1 MKQGRFLSC
10 MYMLSLTLLTAF
22 ALHGLRAQAAV
33 AGEASIPRM
42 FVLDAGHGGADGGAS
57 GPDGTRECDLNLA
70 ITLKTDAVLGL
81 LGENTMLLRSTDTD
95 LSDSVAKSISQK
107 KVSDIRRR
115 VELVNSQPGAILVSI
130 HCNTYS
136 QEKYHGAQVFY
147 TPTGHAKEF
156 GETMQLALKNAV
168 DPGNARRAKTI
179 SPDVY
184 LMNHIQVPG
193 LLIECG
199 FLTNQQELAS
209 LKDPGYQTR
218 LAVTIAVTA
227 ANQSSEQAS
236 GVSLRTYYERKNCI
250 LLHLLRQ

>member
-33 AGEASIPRM
+33 AGEAAIPRII
-42 FVLDAGHGGADGGAS
+42 VLDAGHGGADGGAS

-81 LGENTMLLRSTDTD
+81 LGEQTLLLRSTDTD
-95 LSDSVAKSISQK
+95 LSSSDSKSISQK

-115 VELVNSQPGAILVSI
+115 VELTNSQPGAILVSI

-136 QEKYHGAQVFY
+136 QEKYHGA
-147 TPTGHAKEF
+147 KEF
-156 GETMQLALKNAV
+156 GETMQLALKNGV
-168 DPGNARRAKTI
+168 DPTNARMAKAV

-184 LMNHIQVPG
+184 LMNHIKVPG
-193 LLIECG
+193 ILVECG
-199 FLTNQQELAS
+199 FLTNQEELTN
-209 LKDPGYQTR
+209 LKDPDYQTR
-218 LAVTIAVTA
+218 LAVTIAATA
-227 ANQSSEQAS
+227 ANQASEPNF
-236 GVSLRTYYERKNCI
+236 GVSLRTYYERENCI

>member
-1 MKQGRFLSC
+1 

-33 AGEASIPRM
+33 AGEAAIPRII
-42 FVLDAGHGGADGGAS
+42 VLDAGHGGADGGAS

-81 LGENTMLLRSTDTD
+81 LGEETLLLRSTDTD
-95 LSDSVAKSISQK
+95 LSSSDSKSISQK

-115 VELVNSQPGAILVSI
+115 VELTNSQPGAILVSI

-147 TPTGHAKEF
+147 TGGAKEF
-156 GETMQLALKNAV
+156 GETMQLALKNGV
-168 DPGNARRAKTI
+168 DPTNARMAKAV

-184 LMNHIQVPG
+184 LMNHIKVPG
-193 LLIECG
+193 ILVECG
-199 FLTNQQELAS
+199 FLTNQEELTN
-209 LKDPGYQTR
+209 LKDPDYQTR

-227 ANQSSEQAS
+227 ANQASEPNF
-236 GVSLRTYYERKNCI
+236 GVSLRTYYERENCI
-250 LLHLLRQ
+250 LLHLLRK

>member
-10 MYMLSLTLLTAF
+10 MYMLSLTLLAAF

-33 AGEASIPRM
+33 AGEAAIPRII
-42 FVLDAGHGGADGGAS
+42 VLDAGHGGADGGAS

-81 LGENTMLLRSTDTD
+81 LGEETLLLRSTDTD
-95 LSDSVAKSISQK
+95 LSSSDAKSISQK

-115 VELVNSQPGAILVSI
+115 VELTNSQPGAILVSI

-147 TPTGHAKEF
+147 TGGAKEF
-156 GETMQLALKNAV
+156 GETMQLALKNGV
-168 DPGNARRAKTI
+168 DPSNARMAKAV

-184 LMNHIQVPG
+184 LMNHIKVPG
-193 LLIECG
+193 ILVECG
-199 FLTNQQELAS
+199 FLTNQEELTN
-209 LKDPGYQTR
+209 LKDPDYQTR

-227 ANQSSEQAS
+227 ANQASEPNF
-236 GVSLRTYYERKNCI
+236 GVSLRTYYERENCI
-250 LLHLLRQ
+250 LLHLLRK

>member
-1 MKQGRFLSC
+1 

-33 AGEASIPRM
+33 AGEAAIPRII
-42 FVLDAGHGGADGGAS
+42 VLDAGHGGADGGAS

-81 LGENTMLLRSTDTD
+81 LGEETLLLRSTDTD
-95 LSDSVAKSISQK
+95 LSSSDAKSISQK

-115 VELVNSQPGAILVSI
+115 VELTNSQPGAILVSI

-147 TPTGHAKEF
+147 TGGAKEF
-156 GETMQLALKNAV
+156 GETMQLALKNGV
-168 DPGNARRAKTI
+168 DPTNARMAKAV

-184 LMNHIQVPG
+184 LMNHIKVPG
-193 LLIECG
+193 ILVECG
-199 FLTNQQELAS
+199 FLTNQEELTN
-209 LKDPGYQTR
+209 LKDPDYQTR

-227 ANQSSEQAS
+227 ANQASEPNF
-236 GVSLRTYYERKNCI
+236 GVSLRTYYERENCI

>member
-33 AGEASIPRM
+33 AGEAAIPRII
-42 FVLDAGHGGADGGAS
+42 VLDAGHGGADGGAS

-81 LGENTMLLRSTDTD
+81 LGEETLLLRSTDTD
-95 LSDSVAKSISQK
+95 LSSSDAKSISQK

-115 VELVNSQPGAILVSI
+115 VELTNSQPGAILVSI

-147 TPTGHAKEF
+147 TGGAKEF
-156 GETMQLALKNAV
+156 GETMQLALKNGV
-168 DPGNARRAKTI
+168 DPTNARMAKAV

-184 LMNHIQVPG
+184 LMNHIKMPG
-193 LLIECG
+193 ILVECG
-199 FLTNQQELAS
+199 FLTNQEE
-209 LKDPGYQTR
+209 

-227 ANQSSEQAS
+227 ANQASEPNS
-236 GVSLRTYYERKNCI
+236 GVSLRTYYERENCI

>member
-33 AGEASIPRM
+33 AGEAAIPRII
-42 FVLDAGHGGADGGAS
+42 VLDAGHGGADGGAS

-81 LGENTMLLRSTDTD
+81 LGEETLLLRSTDTD
-95 LSDSVAKSISQK
+95 LSSSDAKSISQK
-107 KVSDIRRR
+107 KISDIRRR
-115 VELVNSQPGAILVSI
+115 VELTNSQPGAILVSI

-147 TPTGHAKEF
+147 TGGTKEF
-156 GETMQLALKNAV
+156 GETMQLALKNGV
-168 DPGNARRAKTI
+168 DPTNARMAKAV

-184 LMNHIQVPG
+184 LMNHIKVPG
-193 LLIECG
+193 ILVECG
-199 FLTNQQELAS
+199 FLTNQEELTN
-209 LKDPGYQTR
+209 LKDPDYQTR

-227 ANQSSEQAS
+227 ANQASEPNS
-236 GVSLRTYYERKNCI
+236 GVSLRTYYERENCI

>member
-1 MKQGRFLSC
+1 

-33 AGEASIPRM
+33 AGEAAIPRII
-42 FVLDAGHGGADGGAS
+42 VLDAGHGGADGGAS

-81 LGENTMLLRSTDTD
+81 LGEKTLLLRSTDTD
-95 LSDSVAKSISQK
+95 LSSSDAKSISQK

-115 VELVNSQPGAILVSI
+115 VELTNSQPGAILVSI

-147 TPTGHAKEF
+147 TGGAKEF
-156 GETMQLALKNAV
+156 GETMQLALKNGV
-168 DPGNARRAKTI
+168 DPTNARMAKAV

-184 LMNHIQVPG
+184 LMNHIKVPG
-193 LLIECG
+193 ILVECG
-199 FLTNQQELAS
+199 FLTNQEELTN
-209 LKDPGYQTR
+209 LKDPDYQTR
-218 LAVTIAVTA
+218 LAVAIAVTA
-227 ANQSSEQAS
+227 ANQASEPNF
-236 GVSLRTYYERKNCI
+236 GVSLRTYYERENCI
-250 LLHLLRQ
+250 LLHLLRK

>member
-10 MYMLSLTLLTAF
+10 MYMLSLTLLTAC

-33 AGEASIPRM
+33 AGEAAIPRII
-42 FVLDAGHGGADGGAS
+42 VLDAGHGGADGGAS

-81 LGENTMLLRSTDTD
+81 LGEETLLLRSTDTD
-95 LSDSVAKSISQK
+95 LSSSDAKSISQK

-147 TPTGHAKEF
+147 AGGAKEF
-156 GETMQLALKNAV
+156 GETMQLALKNGV
-168 DPGNARRAKTI
+168 DPANARMAKAV

-184 LMNHIQVPG
+184 LMNHIKVPG
-193 LLIECG
+193 ILVECG
-199 FLTNQQELAS
+199 FLTNQEELTN
-209 LKDPGYQTR
+209 LKDPDYQTR

-227 ANQSSEQAS
+227 ANQASEPNF
-236 GVSLRTYYERKNCI
+236 GVSLRTYYERENCI

>member
-1 MKQGRFLSC
+1 

-33 AGEASIPRM
+33 AGEAAIPRII
-42 FVLDAGHGGADGGAS
+42 VLDAGHGGADGGAS

-81 LGENTMLLRSTDTD
+81 LGEETLLLRSTDTD
-95 LSDSVAKSISQK
+95 LSSSDAKSISQK

-115 VELVNSQPGAILVSI
+115 VELTNSQPGAILVSI

-147 TPTGHAKEF
+147 TGGAKEF
-156 GETMQLALKNAV
+156 GETMQLALKTGV
-168 DPGNARRAKTI
+168 DPTNARMAKAV

-184 LMNHIQVPG
+184 LMNHIKVPG
-193 LLIECG
+193 ILVECG
-199 FLTNQQELAS
+199 FLTNQEELTN
-209 LKDPGYQTR
+209 LKDPDYQTR

-227 ANQSSEQAS
+227 ANQASEPNF
-236 GVSLRTYYERKNCI
+236 GVSLRTYYERENCI
-250 LLHLLRQ
+250 LLHLLRK

>member
-33 AGEASIPRM
+33 AGEAAIPRII
-42 FVLDAGHGGADGGAS
+42 VLDAGHGGSDGGAS
-57 GPDGTRECDLNLA
+57 GPDGPRECDLNLA

-81 LGENTMLLRSTDTD
+81 LGEETLLLRSTDTD
-95 LSDSVAKSISQK
+95 LSSSNAKSISQK

-115 VELVNSQPGAILVSI
+115 VELTNSQPGAILVSI

-147 TPTGHAKEF
+147 TGGAKEF
-156 GETMQLALKNAV
+156 GETMQLALKNGV
-168 DPGNARRAKTI
+168 DPSNARMAKAV

-184 LMNHIQVPG
+184 LMNHIKVPG
-193 LLIECG
+193 ILVECG
-199 FLTNQQELAS
+199 FLTNQEELTN
-209 LKDPGYQTR
+209 LKDPDYQTR

-227 ANQSSEQAS
+227 ANQASEPNF
-236 GVSLRTYYERKNCI
+236 GVSLRTYYERENCI
-250 LLHLLRQ
+250 LLHLLRK

>member
-1 MKQGRFLSC
+1 

-33 AGEASIPRM
+33 AGEAAIPRII
-42 FVLDAGHGGADGGAS
+42 VLDAGHGGADGGAS
-57 GPDGTRECDLNLA
+57 GPDGTRECDLNRA
-70 ITLKTDAVLGL
+70 ITPKTDAGLGL
-81 LGENTMLLRSTDTD
+81 IGEETLLLRSTDTD
-95 LSDSVAKSISQK
+95 LSSSDAKSISQK

-115 VELVNSQPGAILVSI
+115 VELTNSQPGAILVSI

-147 TPTGHAKEF
+147 TGGAKEF
-156 GETMQLALKNAV
+156 GETMQLALKNGV
-168 DPGNARRAKTI
+168 DPTNARMAKAV

-184 LMNHIQVPG
+184 LMNHIKMPG
-193 LLIECG
+193 ILVECG
-199 FLTNQQELAS
+199 FLTNQEELTN
-209 LKDPGYQTR
+209 LKNPDYQTR

-227 ANQSSEQAS
+227 ANQASEPNS
-236 GVSLRTYYERKNCI
+236 GVSLRTYYERENCI

>member
-22 ALHGLRAQAAV
+22 ALHGLRAQAVV
-33 AGEASIPRM
+33 AGEAAIPRII
-42 FVLDAGHGGADGGAS
+42 VLDAGHGGADGGAS
-57 GPDGTRECDLNLA
+57 GADGTRECDLNLS

-95 LSDSVAKSISQK
+95 LSSSAAKSISQK

-115 VELVNSQPGAILVSI
+115 VELVNAQPGAILISI

-147 TPTGHAKEF
+147 TGGTKEF
-156 GETMQLALKNAV
+156 GETMQLALKTAV
-168 DPGNARRAKTI
+168 DPGNARMAKVI

-184 LMNHIQVPG
+184 LMNHIEVPG
-193 LLIECG
+193 ILIECG
-199 FLTNQQELAS
+199 FLTNQEELSS
-209 LKDPGYQTR
+209 LKDPGYQSR

-227 ANQSSEQAS
+227 ANQSPEQSS
-236 GVSLRTYYERKNCI
+236 GVSLRTYYERENCI

>member
-1 MKQGRFLSC
+1 

-33 AGEASIPRM
+33 AGEAAIPRII
-42 FVLDAGHGGADGGAS
+42 VLDAGHGGADGGAS

-81 LGENTMLLRSTDTD
+81 LGEQTLLLRSTDTD
-95 LSDSVAKSISQK
+95 LSSSDAKSISQK

-115 VELVNSQPGAILVSI
+115 VELTNSQPGAILVSI

-147 TPTGHAKEF
+147 TGGAKEF
-156 GETMQLALKNAV
+156 GETMQLALKNGV
-168 DPGNARRAKTI
+168 DPTNARMAKAV

-184 LMNHIQVPG
+184 LMNHIKVPG
-193 LLIECG
+193 ILVECG
-199 FLTNQQELAS
+199 FLTNQEELTN
-209 LKDPGYQTR
+209 LKNPNYQTR

-227 ANQSSEQAS
+227 ANQASEPNF
-236 GVSLRTYYERKNCI
+236 GVSLRTYYERENCI
-250 LLHLLRQ
+250 LLHLLRK

>member
-1 MKQGRFLSC
+1 

-33 AGEASIPRM
+33 AGEAAIPRII
-42 FVLDAGHGGADGGAS
+42 VLDAGHGGADGGAS

-81 LGENTMLLRSTDTD
+81 LGEKTLLLRSTDTD
-95 LSDSVAKSISQK
+95 LSSSNAKSISQK
-107 KVSDIRRR
+107 RVSDIRRR

-147 TPTGHAKEF
+147 TGGAKEF
-156 GETMQLALKNAV
+156 GETMQLALKNGV
-168 DPGNARRAKTI
+168 DPTNARMAKAV

-184 LMNHIQVPG
+184 LMNHIKVPG
-193 LLIECG
+193 ILVECG
-199 FLTNQQELAS
+199 FLTNQEELTN
-209 LKDPGYQTR
+209 LKDPDYQTR

-227 ANQSSEQAS
+227 ANQASEPNF
-236 GVSLRTYYERKNCI
+236 GVSLRTYYERENCI

>member
-1 MKQGRFLSC
+1 

-33 AGEASIPRM
+33 AGEAAIPRII
-42 FVLDAGHGGADGGAS
+42 VLDAGHGGADGGAS

-81 LGENTMLLRSTDTD
+81 LGEKTLLLRSTDTD
-95 LSDSVAKSISQK
+95 LSSSDAKSISQK

-115 VELVNSQPGAILVSI
+115 VELTNSQPGAILVSI

-147 TPTGHAKEF
+147 TGGAKEF
-156 GETMQLALKNAV
+156 GETMQLALKNGV
-168 DPGNARRAKTI
+168 DPTNARMAKAV

-184 LMNHIQVPG
+184 LMNHIKVPG
-193 LLIECG
+193 ILVECG
-199 FLTNQQELAS
+199 FLTNQEELTN
-209 LKDPGYQTR
+209 LRDPDYQTR

-227 ANQSSEQAS
+227 ANQASEPNF
-236 GVSLRTYYERKNCI
+236 GVSLRTYYERENCI
-250 LLHLLRQ
+250 LLHLLRK

>member
-33 AGEASIPRM
+33 AGEAAIPRII
-42 FVLDAGHGGADGGAS
+42 VLDAGHGGADGGAS

-81 LGENTMLLRSTDTD
+81 LGEKTLLLRTTDTD
-95 LSDSVAKSISQK
+95 LSSSDAKSISQK

-115 VELVNSQPGAILVSI
+115 VELTNSQPGAILVSI

-147 TPTGHAKEF
+147 TGGAKEF
-156 GETMQLALKNAV
+156 GETMQLALKNGV
-168 DPGNARRAKTI
+168 DPTNARMAKAV

-184 LMNHIQVPG
+184 LMNHIKVPG
-193 LLIECG
+193 ILVECG
-199 FLTNQQELAS
+199 FLTNQEELTN
-209 LKDPGYQTR
+209 LKDPDYQTR

-227 ANQSSEQAS
+227 ANQASEPNF
-236 GVSLRTYYERKNCI
+236 GVSLRTYYERENCI
-250 LLHLLRQ
+250 LLHLLRK

>member
-33 AGEASIPRM
+33 AGEAAIPRVI
-42 FVLDAGHGGADGGAS
+42 VLDAGHGGADGGAS

-70 ITLKTDAVLGL
+70 IAQRTDAVLGL
-81 LGENTMLLRSTDTD
+81 LGEETRMLRSSDTD
-95 LSDSVAKSISQK
+95 LSSSDAKSISQK

-115 VELVNSQPGAILVSI
+115 VELVNSQPGALLISI

-136 QEKYHGAQVFY
+136 QTQYHGAQVFY
-147 TPTGHAKEF
+147 TPTGETKEF
-156 GETMQLALKNAV
+156 AETMQLALKNAV
-168 DPGNARRAKTI
+168 DPGNARMAKTI

-184 LMNHIQVPG
+184 LMNHINSPG

-199 FLTNQQELAS
+199 FLTNPQELQS

-227 ANQSSEQAS
+227 ANQTPEQTS
-236 GVSLRTYYERKNCI
+236 GVSLRTYYERENCI

>member
-1 MKQGRFLSC
+1 

-33 AGEASIPRM
+33 AGEAAIPRII
-42 FVLDAGHGGADGGAS
+42 VLDAGHGGADGGAS

-81 LGENTMLLRSTDTD
+81 LGEKTLLLRSTDTD
-95 LSDSVAKSISQK
+95 LSSSDSKSISQK

-115 VELVNSQPGAILVSI
+115 VELTNSQPGAILVSI

-147 TPTGHAKEF
+147 TGGAKEF
-156 GETMQLALKNAV
+156 GETMQLALKNGV
-168 DPGNARRAKTI
+168 DPSNARMAKAV

-184 LMNHIQVPG
+184 LMNHIKVPG
-193 LLIECG
+193 ILVECG
-199 FLTNQQELAS
+199 FLTNQEELTN
-209 LKDPGYQTR
+209 LKDPDYQTR
-218 LAVTIAVTA
+218 LAVTIAATA
-227 ANQSSEQAS
+227 ANQASEPNF
-236 GVSLRTYYERKNCI
+236 GVSLRTYYERENCI
-250 LLHLLRQ
+250 LLHLLRK

>member
-33 AGEASIPRM
+33 AGEAAIPRII
-42 FVLDAGHGGADGGAS
+42 VLDAGHGGADGGAS

-70 ITLKTDAVLGL
+70 ITLKTDVVLGL
-81 LGENTMLLRSTDTD
+81 LGEETLLLRSTDTD
-95 LSDSVAKSISQK
+95 LSSSDAKSISQK

-115 VELVNSQPGAILVSI
+115 VELTNSQPGAILVSI

-147 TPTGHAKEF
+147 TGGAKEF
-156 GETMQLALKNAV
+156 GETMQLALKNGV
-168 DPGNARRAKTI
+168 DPTNARMAKAV

-184 LMNHIQVPG
+184 LMNHIKVPG
-193 LLIECG
+193 ILVECG
-199 FLTNQQELAS
+199 FLTNQEELTN
-209 LKDPGYQTR
+209 LKDPDYQTR

-227 ANQSSEQAS
+227 ANQSSEPNS
-236 GVSLRTYYERKNCI
+236 GVSLRTYYERENCI

>member
-1 MKQGRFLSC
+1 

-33 AGEASIPRM
+33 AGEAAIPRII
-42 FVLDAGHGGADGGAS
+42 VLDAGHGGADGGAS

-81 LGENTMLLRSTDTD
+81 LGEETLLLRSTDTD
-95 LSDSVAKSISQK
+95 LSSSDAKSISQK

-115 VELVNSQPGAILVSI
+115 VELTNSQPGAILVSI

-147 TPTGHAKEF
+147 TGGAKEF
-156 GETMQLALKNAV
+156 GETMQLALKNGV
-168 DPGNARRAKTI
+168 DPTNARMAKAV

-184 LMNHIQVPG
+184 LMNHIKVPG
-193 LLIECG
+193 ILVECG
-199 FLTNQQELAS
+199 FLTNQEELTN
-209 LKDPGYQTR
+209 LKDPDYQTR

-227 ANQSSEQAS
+227 TNQAS
-236 GVSLRTYYERKNCI
+236 EPNFGVSLRTYYERENCI
-250 LLHLLRQ
+250 LLHLLRK

>member
-1 MKQGRFLSC
+1 

-22 ALHGLRAQAAV
+22 ALHGLRAQATA
-33 AGEASIPRM
+33 AGEAAIPRII
-42 FVLDAGHGGADGGAS
+42 VLDAGHGGADGGAS

-95 LSDSVAKSISQK
+95 LSSSDAKSISQK

-115 VELVNSQPGAILVSI
+115 VELVNAQPGAILISI

-147 TPTGHAKEF
+147 TPAGTAKEF
-156 GETMQLALKNAV
+156 GETMQLALKTAV
-168 DPGNARRAKTI
+168 DPGNARMAKAI

-184 LMNHIQVPG
+184 LMNHIDAPG
-193 LLIECG
+193 ILIECG
-199 FLTNQQELAS
+199 FLTNQEELS
-209 LKDPGYQTR
+209 NLKNPGYQSR

-227 ANQSSEQAS
+227 ANQSPEQSS
-236 GVSLRTYYERKNCI
+236 GVSLRTYYERKDCI

>member
-1 MKQGRFLSC
+1 

-33 AGEASIPRM
+33 AGEAAIPRII
-42 FVLDAGHGGADGGAS
+42 VLDAGHGGADGGAS

-81 LGENTMLLRSTDTD
+81 LGEQTLLLRSTDTD
-95 LSDSVAKSISQK
+95 LSSSDAKSISQK

-115 VELVNSQPGAILVSI
+115 VELTNSQPGAILVSI

-147 TPTGHAKEF
+147 TGGAKEF
-156 GETMQLALKNAV
+156 GETMQLALKNGV
-168 DPGNARRAKTI
+168 DPSNARMAKAV

-184 LMNHIQVPG
+184 LMNHIKVPG
-193 LLIECG
+193 ILVECG
-199 FLTNQQELAS
+199 FLTNQEELTN
-209 LKDPGYQTR
+209 LKDPDYQTR

-227 ANQSSEQAS
+227 ANQASEPNF
-236 GVSLRTYYERKNCI
+236 GVSLRTYYERENCI
-250 LLHLLRQ
+250 LLHLLRK

>member
-33 AGEASIPRM
+33 AGEAAIPRII
-42 FVLDAGHGGADGGAS
+42 VLDAGHGGADGGAS

-81 LGENTMLLRSTDTD
+81 LGEETLLLRSTDTD
-95 LSDSVAKSISQK
+95 LSSSDAKSISQK

-115 VELVNSQPGAILVSI
+115 VELTNSQPGAILVSI

-147 TPTGHAKEF
+147 TGGAKEF
-156 GETMQLALKNAV
+156 GETMQLALKNGV
-168 DPGNARRAKTI
+168 DPTNARMAKAV

-184 LMNHIQVPG
+184 LMNHIKVPG
-193 LLIECG
+193 ILVECG
-199 FLTNQQELAS
+199 FLTNQEELTN

-227 ANQSSEQAS
+227 ANQASEPNF
-236 GVSLRTYYERKNCI
+236 GVSLRTYYERENYI
-250 LLHLLRQ
+250 LLHLLRK

>member
-33 AGEASIPRM
+33 AGEAAIPRII
-42 FVLDAGHGGADGGAS
+42 VLDAGHGGADGGAS

-81 LGENTMLLRSTDTD
+81 LGEETLLLRSTDTD
-95 LSDSVAKSISQK
+95 LSSSDSKSISQK

-115 VELVNSQPGAILVSI
+115 VELTNSQPGAILVSI

-147 TPTGHAKEF
+147 TGGAKEF
-156 GETMQLALKNAV
+156 GETMQLALKNGV
-168 DPGNARRAKTI
+168 DPANARMAKAV

-184 LMNHIQVPG
+184 LMNHIKVPG
-193 LLIECG
+193 ILVECG
-199 FLTNQQELAS
+199 FLTNQEELTN
-209 LKDPGYQTR
+209 LKDPDYQTR

-227 ANQSSEQAS
+227 ANQASEPNF
-236 GVSLRTYYERKNCI
+236 GVSLRTYYERENCI

>member
-33 AGEASIPRM
+33 AGEAAIPRII
-42 FVLDAGHGGADGGAS
+42 VLDAGHGGADGGAS

-81 LGENTMLLRSTDTD
+81 LGEKTLLLRSTDTD
-95 LSDSVAKSISQK
+95 LSSSNAKSISQK

-147 TPTGHAKEF
+147 TGGAKEF
-156 GETMQLALKNAV
+156 GETMQLALKNGV
-168 DPGNARRAKTI
+168 DPSNARMAKAV

-184 LMNHIQVPG
+184 LMNHIKVPG
-193 LLIECG
+193 ILVECG
-199 FLTNQQELAS
+199 FLTNQEELTN
-209 LKDPGYQTR
+209 LKDPDYQTR

-227 ANQSSEQAS
+227 ANQASEPNF
-236 GVSLRTYYERKNCI
+236 GVSLRTYYERENCI
-250 LLHLLRQ
+250 LLHLLRK

>member
-22 ALHGLRAQAAV
+22 ALHGLRAQTAA
-33 AGEASIPRM
+33 AGEAAIPRM
-42 FVLDAGHGGADGGAS
+42 IILDAGHGGADGGAS

-95 LSDSVAKSISQK
+95 LSSADAKSISQK

-115 VELVNSQPGAILVSI
+115 VELVNSQPGAILISI

-147 TPTGHAKEF
+147 TPAGTAKEF
-156 GETMQLALKNAV
+156 GEAMQLALKTAV
-168 DPGNARRAKTI
+168 DPGNARMAKAI

-184 LMNHIQVPG
+184 LMNHIDAPG
-193 LLIECG
+193 ILIECG
-199 FLTNQQELAS
+199 FLTNQEELRN
-209 LKDPGYQTR
+209 LKDPGYQSK

-227 ANQSSEQAS
+227 ANQSPEQGS
-236 GVSLRTYYERKNCI
+236 GVSLRTYYERKDCI

>member
-33 AGEASIPRM
+33 AGEAAIPRII
-42 FVLDAGHGGADGGAS
+42 VLDAGHGGADGGAS

-81 LGENTMLLRSTDTD
+81 LGEETLLLRSTDTD
-95 LSDSVAKSISQK
+95 LSSSDAKSISQK

-115 VELVNSQPGAILVSI
+115 VELTNSQPGAILVSI

-136 QEKYHGAQVFY
+136 QERYHGAQVFY
-147 TPTGHAKEF
+147 TGGAKEF
-156 GETMQLALKNAV
+156 GETMQLALKNGV
-168 DPGNARRAKTI
+168 DPSNARMAKAV

-184 LMNHIQVPG
+184 LMNHIKVPG
-193 LLIECG
+193 ILVECG
-199 FLTNQQELAS
+199 FLTNQEELTN
-209 LKDPGYQTR
+209 LKDPDYQTR

-227 ANQSSEQAS
+227 ANQASEPNF
-236 GVSLRTYYERKNCI
+236 GVSLRTYYERENCI

>member
-33 AGEASIPRM
+33 AGEAAIPRII
-42 FVLDAGHGGADGGAS
+42 VLDAGHGGADGGAS

-81 LGENTMLLRSTDTD
+81 LGEETLLLRSTDTD
-95 LSDSVAKSISQK
+95 LSSSDAKSISQK

-115 VELVNSQPGAILVSI
+115 VELTNSQPGAILVSI

-147 TPTGHAKEF
+147 TGGAKEF
-156 GETMQLALKNAV
+156 GETMQLALKNGV
-168 DPGNARRAKTI
+168 DPSNARMAKAV

-184 LMNHIQVPG
+184 LMNHIKVPG
-193 LLIECG
+193 ILVECG
-199 FLTNQQELAS
+199 FLTNQEELTN
-209 LKDPGYQTR
+209 LKDPDYQTR

-227 ANQSSEQAS
+227 ANQASEPNF
-236 GVSLRTYYERKNCI
+236 GVSLRTYYERENYI
-250 LLHLLRQ
+250 LLHLLRK

>member
-33 AGEASIPRM
+33 AGEAAIPRII
-42 FVLDAGHGGADGGAS
+42 VLDAGHGGADGGAS

-81 LGENTMLLRSTDTD
+81 LGEETLLLRSTDTD
-95 LSDSVAKSISQK
+95 LSSSDAKSISQK

-115 VELVNSQPGAILVSI
+115 VELTNSQPGAILVSI

-147 TPTGHAKEF
+147 TGGAKEF
-156 GETMQLALKNAV
+156 GETMQLALKNGV
-168 DPGNARRAKTI
+168 DPTNARMAKAV

-184 LMNHIQVPG
+184 LMNHIKVPG
-193 LLIECG
+193 ILVECG
-199 FLTNQQELAS
+199 FLTNQEELTN
-209 LKDPGYQTR
+209 LKDPDYQTR

-227 ANQSSEQAS
+227 ANQASESGS
-236 GVSLRTYYERKNCI
+236 GVSLRTYYERENCI

>member
-1 MKQGRFLSC
+1 

-22 ALHGLRAQAAV
+22 ALHGLRAQATA
-33 AGEASIPRM
+33 AGEAAIPRII
-42 FVLDAGHGGADGGAS
+42 VLDAGHGGADGGAS
-57 GPDGTRECDLNLA
+57 GSDGTRECDLNLA

-95 LSDSVAKSISQK
+95 LSSSDAKSISQK

-115 VELVNSQPGAILVSI
+115 VELVNAQPGAILISI

-147 TPTGHAKEF
+147 TPAGTAKEF
-156 GETMQLALKNAV
+156 GETMQLALKTAV
-168 DPGNARRAKTI
+168 DPGNARMAKVI

-184 LMNHIQVPG
+184 LMNHIDAPG
-193 LLIECG
+193 ILIECG
-199 FLTNQQELAS
+199 FLTNQEELS
-209 LKDPGYQTR
+209 NLKDPGYQSR

-227 ANQSSEQAS
+227 ANQSPEQSS
-236 GVSLRTYYERKNCI
+236 GVSLRTYYERKDCI

>member
-33 AGEASIPRM
+33 AGEAAIPRII
-42 FVLDAGHGGADGGAS
+42 VLDAGHGGADGGAS

-81 LGENTMLLRSTDTD
+81 LGEQTLLLRSTDTD
-95 LSDSVAKSISQK
+95 LSSSDAKSISQK

-115 VELVNSQPGAILVSI
+115 VELTNSQPGAILVSI

-147 TPTGHAKEF
+147 TGGAKEF
-156 GETMQLALKNAV
+156 GETMQLALKNGV
-168 DPGNARRAKTI
+168 DPTNARMAKAV

-184 LMNHIQVPG
+184 LMNHIKVPG
-193 LLIECG
+193 ILVECG
-199 FLTNQQELAS
+199 FLTNQEELTN
-209 LKDPGYQTR
+209 LKDPDYQTR

-227 ANQSSEQAS
+227 ANQASEPNF
-236 GVSLRTYYERKNCI
+236 GVSLRTYYERENCI
-250 LLHLLRQ
+250 LLHLLRK

>member
-1 MKQGRFLSC
+1 

-33 AGEASIPRM
+33 AGEAAIPRII
-42 FVLDAGHGGADGGAS
+42 VLDAGHGGADGGAS

-81 LGENTMLLRSTDTD
+81 LGEKTLLLRSTDTD
-95 LSDSVAKSISQK
+95 LSSSDAKSISQK

-115 VELVNSQPGAILVSI
+115 VELTNSQPGAILVSI

-147 TPTGHAKEF
+147 TGGAKEF
-156 GETMQLALKNAV
+156 GETMQLALKNGV
-168 DPGNARRAKTI
+168 DPTNARMAKAV

-184 LMNHIQVPG
+184 LMNHIKVPG
-193 LLIECG
+193 ILVECG
-199 FLTNQQELAS
+199 FLTNQEELTN
-209 LKDPGYQTR
+209 LKDPDYQTR

-227 ANQSSEQAS
+227 ANQASEPNF
-236 GVSLRTYYERKNCI
+236 GVSLRTYYERENCI

>member
-1 MKQGRFLSC
+1 

-33 AGEASIPRM
+33 AGEAAIPRII
-42 FVLDAGHGGADGGAS
+42 VLDAGHGGADGGAS

-81 LGENTMLLRSTDTD
+81 LGEETLLLRSTDTD
-95 LSDSVAKSISQK
+95 LSSSDSKSISQK

-115 VELVNSQPGAILVSI
+115 VELTNSQPGAILVSI

-147 TPTGHAKEF
+147 TGGAKEF
-156 GETMQLALKNAV
+156 GETMQLALKNGV
-168 DPGNARRAKTI
+168 DPSNARMAKAV

-184 LMNHIQVPG
+184 LMNHIKVPG
-193 LLIECG
+193 ILVECG
-199 FLTNQQELAS
+199 FLTNQEELTN
-209 LKDPGYQTR
+209 LKDPDYQTR

-227 ANQSSEQAS
+227 ANQASEPNF
-236 GVSLRTYYERKNCI
+236 GVSLRTYYERENCI
-250 LLHLLRQ
+250 LLHLLRK

>member
-33 AGEASIPRM
+33 AGEAAIPRII
-42 FVLDAGHGGADGGAS
+42 VLDAGHGGADGGAS

-81 LGENTMLLRSTDTD
+81 LGEETLLLRSTDTD
-95 LSDSVAKSISQK
+95 LSSSDAKSISQK

-115 VELVNSQPGAILVSI
+115 VELTNSQPGAILVSI

-147 TPTGHAKEF
+147 TGGAKEF
-156 GETMQLALKNAV
+156 GETMQLALKNGV
-168 DPGNARRAKTI
+168 DPSNARMAKAV

-184 LMNHIQVPG
+184 LMNHIKVPG
-193 LLIECG
+193 ILVECG
-199 FLTNQQELAS
+199 FLTNQEELTN
-209 LKDPGYQTR
+209 LKDPDYQTR

-227 ANQSSEQAS
+227 ANQASEPNF
-236 GVSLRTYYERKNCI
+236 GVSLRTYYERENCI
-250 LLHLLRQ
+250 LLHLLRK

>member
-33 AGEASIPRM
+33 AGEAAIPRII
-42 FVLDAGHGGADGGAS
+42 VLDAGHGGADGGAS

-81 LGENTMLLRSTDTD
+81 LGEETLLLRSTDTD
-95 LSDSVAKSISQK
+95 LSSSDAKSISQK

-115 VELVNSQPGAILVSI
+115 VELKNSQPGAILVSI

-147 TPTGHAKEF
+147 TGGAKEF
-156 GETMQLALKNAV
+156 GETMQLALKNGV
-168 DPGNARRAKTI
+168 DPSNARMAKAV

-184 LMNHIQVPG
+184 LMNHIKVPG
-193 LLIECG
+193 ILVECG
-199 FLTNQQELAS
+199 FLTNQEELTN
-209 LKDPGYQTR
+209 LKDPDYQTR

-227 ANQSSEQAS
+227 ANQASEPNF
-236 GVSLRTYYERKNCI
+236 GVSLRTYYERENCI

>member
-1 MKQGRFLSC
+1 

-33 AGEASIPRM
+33 AGEAAIPRII
-42 FVLDAGHGGADGGAS
+42 VLDAGHGGADGGAS

-81 LGENTMLLRSTDTD
+81 LGEETLLLRSTDTD
-95 LSDSVAKSISQK
+95 LSSSDAKSISQK

-115 VELVNSQPGAILVSI
+115 VELTNSQPGAILVSI

-136 QEKYHGAQVFY
+136 QERYHGAQVFY
-147 TPTGHAKEF
+147 TGGAKEF
-156 GETMQLALKNAV
+156 GETMQLALKNGV
-168 DPGNARRAKTI
+168 DPSNARMAKAV

-184 LMNHIQVPG
+184 LMNHIKVPG
-193 LLIECG
+193 ILVECG
-199 FLTNQQELAS
+199 FLTNQEELTN
-209 LKDPGYQTR
+209 LKDPDYQTR

-227 ANQSSEQAS
+227 ANQASEPNF
-236 GVSLRTYYERKNCI
+236 GVSLRTYYERENCI

>member
-1 MKQGRFLSC
+1 

-33 AGEASIPRM
+33 AGEAAIPRII
-42 FVLDAGHGGADGGAS
+42 VLDAGHGGADGGAS

-81 LGENTMLLRSTDTD
+81 LGEETLLLRSTDTD
-95 LSDSVAKSISQK
+95 LSSSDSKSISQK

-115 VELVNSQPGAILVSI
+115 VELTNSQPGAILVSI

-147 TPTGHAKEF
+147 TGGAKEF
-156 GETMQLALKNAV
+156 GETMQLALKNGV
-168 DPGNARRAKTI
+168 DPANARMAKAV

-184 LMNHIQVPG
+184 LMNHIKVPG
-193 LLIECG
+193 ILVECG
-199 FLTNQQELAS
+199 FLTNQEELTN
-209 LKDPGYQTR
+209 LKDPDYQTR

-227 ANQSSEQAS
+227 ANQASEPNF
-236 GVSLRTYYERKNCI
+236 GVSLRTYYERENCI